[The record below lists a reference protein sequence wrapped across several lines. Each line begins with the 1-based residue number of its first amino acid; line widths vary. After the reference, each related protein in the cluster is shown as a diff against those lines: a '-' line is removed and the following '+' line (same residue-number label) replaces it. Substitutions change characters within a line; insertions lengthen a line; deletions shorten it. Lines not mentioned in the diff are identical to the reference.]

1 LLHCRTHSPACASN
15 GQEETGSLLLLG
27 GGRSKCL
34 PLKCTHRGHGTES
47 HGALAGHV
55 GLVLLSELQARSPA
69 VGHDVVHLLGNL
81 VGGQG
86 GQVGEGLELPAC
98 GCINVKKSDEGNG
111 GRMGCKQ
118 ALPRVI
124 VKEAC

>member
-1 LLHCRTHSPACASN
+1 LQAQEGRRESHNAIQHPAACCYTA
-15 GQEETGSLLLLG
+15 EHTV
-27 GGRSKCL
+27 
-34 PLKCTHRGHGTES
+34 LKCTHRGHGTES